1 MGANHRHGGQPRAG
15 GGSIPDLT
23 TSDPFFGFLSAAVKR
38 LDRTQL
44 PPPRCSNLITSV
56 PFFGN
61 AQRGGLGSSEGIN
74 LTVKVSS
81 VSSPTIILRR
91 GGSGRI

>member
-23 TSDPFFGFLSAAVKR
+23 TSIPFFGFLSAAVKR

-56 PFFGN
+56 PFIDGRL
-61 AQRGGLGSSEGIN
+61 AAPLEHLRDTLREALGAFPE
-74 LTVKVSS
+74 
-81 VSSPTIILRR
+81 
-91 GGSGRI
+91 